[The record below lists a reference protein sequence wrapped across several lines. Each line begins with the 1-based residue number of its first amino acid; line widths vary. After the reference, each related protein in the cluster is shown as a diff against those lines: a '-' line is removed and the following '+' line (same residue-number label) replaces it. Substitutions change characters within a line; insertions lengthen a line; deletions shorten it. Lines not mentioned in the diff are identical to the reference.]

1 MTAPVDYRRYGPLYA
16 GWARGLSF
24 MLAVGLSVAL
34 LAMPQLVATDT
45 RELEHGPLSLGLLGI
60 SAGFIHGVGYVPL
73 MAIWRWLFSPYVAWP
88 LMLWCLVVAECHLNR
103 DISRNRLSLSI
114 PVWLYL
120 IGRN

>member
-73 MAIWRWLFSPYVAWP
+73 MAIWRWLFSP
-88 LMLWCLVVAECHLNR
+88 CLLYTSPSPR
-103 DISRNRLSLSI
+103 DLAVSRMPSSA
-114 PVWLYL
+114 
-120 IGRN
+120 